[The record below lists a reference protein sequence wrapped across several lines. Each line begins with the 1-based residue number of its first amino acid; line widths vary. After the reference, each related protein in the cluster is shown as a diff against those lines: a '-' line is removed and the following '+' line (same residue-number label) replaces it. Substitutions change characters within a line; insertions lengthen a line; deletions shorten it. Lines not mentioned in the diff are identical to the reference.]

1 METVW
6 ILMAFVAG
14 LTVSR
19 IGLPPLVGYLIAG
32 FTLHFFG
39 VEPIPQLD
47 KLAELG
53 ISLLLF
59 CIGLKLDV
67 KQLIKKETIISTSGH
82 MILFGGLTFVILLL
96 AKSLLLP
103 FFAEANSDA
112 IMLIAFALSFSSTIC
127 VVKMLEDKGELKT
140 KHGQICLSVLVL
152 QDVIAVVYL
161 TLTADSKIT
170 FLSAAVLLLPLLKP
184 IIGRLVTYSGHNE
197 LLPLAGFGLALGGG
211 ALFELLGLKAALGS
225 LALGML
231 ISSHVKSSEL
241 NKSLMAFKDL
251 FLIGF
256 FLSIGFTAL
265 PTLETFLIALG
276 LTLLLPLKAMLF
288 FLILIALGFRGR
300 TSLLSSVAL
309 TNFSEFG
316 LIVASIAYTQ
326 GSITADWMVILALTV
341 SISFVISSLIN
352 PYVHGMYSKYKPLW
366 TKLEGKKALA
376 SVPSYQLPESIDIL
390 IIGMGRVGVGAYN
403 TLDAESDFTVCG
415 VDANE
420 KRINTL
426 QSENKNVLLGD
437 GEDSD
442 FWDNIEVSKIKLIM
456 LALPTIQDLQESMR
470 QLKEAGYEGS
480 VVAVAKYEDE
490 KATLQAAGIDAVYN
504 YYNEAGAGFARHAF
518 ANLPHMNEVNA
529 K

>member
-6 ILMAFVAG
+6 ILVAFIAG

-32 FTLHFFG
+32 FTLHFFAID
-39 VEPIPQLD
+39 PIPQLD
-47 KLAELG
+47 TLADLG
-53 ISLLLF
+53 IALLLF
-59 CIGLKLDV
+59 CIGLKLDI
-67 KQLIKKETIISTSGH
+67 KQLIKKETLLSTSGH
-82 MILFGGLTFVILLL
+82 MLLFGAVTAGLLLL
-96 AKSLLLP
+96 AKLLLLP
-103 FFAEANSDA
+103 LFADANSDA
-112 IMLIAFALSFSSTIC
+112 MLLIAFALSFSSTIC

-161 TLTADSKIT
+161 TMTAESKIT

-184 IIGRLVTYSGHNE
+184 IISRVITYSGHNE

-211 ALFELLGLKAALGS
+211 GLFELLGLKAALGS
-225 LALGML
+225 LAFGML
-231 ISSHVKSSEL
+231 ISSHTKAAEL

-265 PTLETFLIALG
+265 PTLETFYIALG
-276 LTLLLPLKAMLF
+276 LTLLLPLKAILLF
-288 FLILIALGFRGR
+288 FILLALGFRGR

-316 LIVASIAYTQ
+316 LIVAAIAFEQ
-326 GSITADWMVILALTV
+326 GAISADWMVTLALAV
-341 SISFVISSLIN
+341 SISFVISSVIN
-352 PYVHGMYSKYKPLW
+352 PSTHGLYSKYKHLW
-366 TKLEGKKALA
+366 TKWQRS
-376 SVPSYQLPESIDIL
+376 SVTARPKIVLPKDLDVL
-390 IIGMGRVGVGAYN
+390 IIGMGRIGVGAYN
-403 TLDAESDFTVCG
+403 SLEQDSALSVCG
-415 VDANE
+415 IDASE
-420 KRINTL
+420 KRVNAL
-426 QSENKNVLLGD
+426 KQENKQVELAD

-442 FWDNIEVSKIKLIM
+442 FWDQIELSGTKLIM
-456 LALPTIQDLQESMR
+456 LALPTIQDLQESMK
-470 QLKEAGYEGS
+470 QLKAAGYQGS

-490 KATLQAAGIDAVYN
+490 KQKLEACGIDAVYN

-518 ANLPHMNEVNA
+518 ANLPHIESH
-529 K
+529 KL

>member
-1 METVW
+1 
-6 ILMAFVAG
+6 MAFVAG

-47 KLAELG
+47 SLADLG
-53 ISLLLF
+53 IALLLF
-59 CIGLKLDV
+59 CIGLKLDI
-67 KQLIKKETIISTSGH
+67 KQLFKRETIVSTSGH
-82 MILFGGLTFVILLL
+82 MVLFGGLTFAFVML
-96 AKSLLLP
+96 AKALMLP
-103 FFAEANSDA
+103 YFSDGDDSA
-112 IMLIAFALSFSSTIC
+112 LMLIAFALSFSSTIC

-161 TLTADSKIT
+161 TVTAGSKIS
-170 FLSAAVLLLPLLKP
+170 LISASVLLLPLLKP
-184 IIGRLVTYSGHNE
+184 LLNRLINYSGHNE

-211 ALFELLGLKAALGS
+211 ALFELVGLKAALGS

-231 ISSHVKSSEL
+231 ISSHVKASEL

-265 PTLETFLIALG
+265 PTLDTFVVALG
-276 LTLLLPLKAMLF
+276 LTLLLPLKAALF
-288 FLILIALGFRGR
+288 FVLLLALGFRGR

-316 LIVASIAYTQ
+316 LIVASIAFNQ
-326 GSITADWMVILALTV
+326 GMISADWMVILALTV
-341 SISFVISSLIN
+341 SISFVISSLLN
-352 PYVHGMYSKYKPLW
+352 PYVHGLYSKYKSVW
-366 TKLEGKKALA
+366 TKWQRA
-376 SVPSYQLPESIDIL
+376 SAVSHSAVKVPKDVDVL
-390 IIGMGRVGVGAYN
+390 IIGMGRVGIGAYN
-403 TLDAESDFTVCG
+403 TLDQESNHVVCG
-415 VDANE
+415 VDASE
-420 KRINTL
+420 KRIQAL
-426 QSENKNVLLGD
+426 KAENKNVILGD

-442 FWDNIEVSKIKLIM
+442 FWDSIELSGTRLIM
-456 LALPTIQDLQESMR
+456 LALPTIQDLKESMK
-470 QLKEAGYEGS
+470 QLKEAGYTGS

-490 KATLQAAGIDAVYN
+490 KEKLKACGIDAVYN

-518 ANLPHMNEVNA
+518 ANLPHITTANKN
-529 K
+529 

>member
-1 METVW
+1 METIW
-6 ILMAFVAG
+6 ILMAFIAG

-47 KLAELG
+47 SLADLG

-59 CIGLKLDV
+59 CIGLKLDI
-67 KQLIKKETIISTSGH
+67 KQLFKKETILSTTGH
-82 MILFGGLTFVILLL
+82 MLLFGGITTGFLLL
-96 AKSLLLP
+96 AKMMLLP
-103 FFAEANSDA
+103 FFADANSDA
-112 IMLIAFALSFSSTIC
+112 VLLIAFALSFSSTIC

-184 IIGRLVTYSGHNE
+184 IISRIVTYSGHNE

-231 ISSHVKSSEL
+231 ISNHVKAAEL

-276 LTLLLPLKAMLF
+276 LTLLLPIKAAF
-288 FLILIALGFRGR
+288 FFFILLALGFRGR

-316 LIVASIAYTQ
+316 LIVAAIAFDQ
-326 GSITADWMVILALTV
+326 GAISADWMVILALSV
-341 SISFVISSLIN
+341 SISFVISSLLN
-352 PYVHGMYSKYKPLW
+352 PRTHGLYSQYKNVW
-366 TKLEGKKALA
+366 TRWQRSSVSSAPEHKLPKDLD
-376 SVPSYQLPESIDIL
+376 VL
-390 IIGMGRVGVGAYN
+390 IIGMGRVGVGAYD
-403 TLDAESDFTVCG
+403 TLEEDSELSVYG
-415 VDANE
+415 VDASEN
-420 KRINTL
+420 RINAL
-426 QSENKNVLLGD
+426 KAANKNVLLGD

-442 FWDNIEVSKIKLIM
+442 FWDNIEISNTKLIM

-470 QLKEAGYEGS
+470 QLKEAGYTGS

-490 KATLQAAGIDAVYN
+490 KKMLEESGIDAVYN
-504 YYNEAGAGFARHAF
+504 YYNEAGSGFARHAF
-518 ANLPHMNEVNA
+518 ANLPHIA